1 MSVALSGWA
10 ARMATPVSAQFT
22 CERGSGAGAE
32 RELRCVSEGVEPEGF
47 GVGPG
52 SALEKR
58 DQGAGA
64 PRAVSHAQ
72 VFGRE
77 GLNQRA
83 ISNFPTRGLLP

>member
-1 MSVALSGWA
+1 MGGTDGDTGQCTVHL
-10 ARMATPVSAQFT
+10 R
-22 CERGSGAGAE
+22 AGQRNMAE

-58 DQGAGA
+58 EQGAGA

>member
-1 MSVALSGWA
+1 
-10 ARMATPVSAQFT
+10 MATPHRAQFT

-58 DQGAGA
+58 EQGAGA

-83 ISNFPTRGLLP
+83 ITNFPTRGLLP